1 VLFWWWN
8 GGVIIRM
15 ARARGGGGDPRGMTI
30 ETMNYLAEASRPH
43 RRKPPCWR
51 GGVASQLHEQPV
63 DVKLCHTLIDQGQTV
78 REHSP
83 NFYFII
89 FKKRRRCAAFRA
101 QLHEQPVDETS
112 PYILIN
118 QGRTIREHSPNFY
131 FIEFQKKTTMRG
143 ICGNVSAAADK

>member
-1 VLFWWWN
+1 M
-8 GGVIIRM
+8 IIRM

-63 DVKLCHTLIDQGQTV
+63 DVKLRRTLIDQGQTV

-83 NFYFII
+83 NFYFY
-89 FKKRRRCAAFRA
+89 
-101 QLHEQPVDETS
+101 
-112 PYILIN
+112 YI
-118 QGRTIREHSPNFY
+118 
-131 FIEFQKKTTMRG
+131 QKKDDDARHSGLSYMSNLLMKLCRTYSSTKDG
-143 ICGNVSAAADK
+143 PSGNTPQTFTLLNSKKDDDARHLRHHLRCC